1 MDENNNEITT
11 RERQILEWIQQDPMI
26 SQNDLADL
34 AGISRSGVAVHISN
48 LMKKGY
54 LRGKGYIF
62 PPQNHVT
69 VIGGVNMDTYGVGVE
84 PFTAKTSNSGHIYHS
99 IGGLGRNISLNL
111 RKLGI
116 FNYFISVYG
125 DDADGEQFKVDA
137 TNHDMDITYSKQLM
151 NEKTSSYIYL
161 NQPDGERFIGLDD
174 MEINDRLTPELL
186 EARSEVIRH
195 SRAVIVDTNLPE
207 DTIQW
212 VVTHFDGPVLAKAVS
227 LAKVGRL
234 QSSLSSLNTL
244 VINGIEAPVLVET
257 VPGDKESA
265 LRCAQELV
273 DTGVENVFLYVDNIG
288 TVYANRQQHIFLPQP
303 DIHQKNTNGAG
314 GAAIAALV
322 LAAVNGL
329 DFKQTAQ
336 LAAAAAYITSES
348 PDSVNEAMSTDLIQ
362 KKIESLF

>member
-1 MDENNNEITT
+1 
-11 RERQILEWIQQDPMI
+11 
-26 SQNDLADL
+26 
-34 AGISRSGVAVHISN
+34 
-48 LMKKGY
+48 
-54 LRGKGYIF
+54 
-62 PPQNHVT
+62 
-69 VIGGVNMDTYGVGVE
+69 
-84 PFTAKTSNSGHIYHS
+84 
-99 IGGLGRNISLNL
+99 
-111 RKLGI
+111 
-116 FNYFISVYG
+116 
-125 DDADGEQFKVDA
+125 
-137 TNHDMDITYSKQLM
+137 
-151 NEKTSSYIYL
+151 
-161 NQPDGERFIGLDD
+161 

-288 TVYANRQQHIFLPQP
+288 TVYANRQQHIFF
-303 DIHQKNTNGAG
+303 T
-314 GAAIAALV
+314 
-322 LAAVNGL
+322 
-329 DFKQTAQ
+329 TARH
-336 LAAAAAYITSES
+336 S
-348 PDSVNEAMSTDLIQ
+348 P
-362 KKIESLF
+362 KKIPMAQVVPQSLR